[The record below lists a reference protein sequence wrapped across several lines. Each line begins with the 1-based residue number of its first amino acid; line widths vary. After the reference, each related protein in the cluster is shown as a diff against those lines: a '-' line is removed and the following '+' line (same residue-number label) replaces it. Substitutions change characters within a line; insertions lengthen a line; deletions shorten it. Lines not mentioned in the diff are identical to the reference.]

1 VTLRQIYSVIFLTL
15 AFTFTGLNSKSQEN
29 FYQPENIQEIRIV
42 FDEPNWR
49 DLMDSLFMNFG
60 EDGRLGATVY
70 INGNPFYDAAVRFK
84 GFSSYD
90 SSQVKNPFNI
100 DLNSGHTW
108 QQYQGFQKLKLSNV
122 IHDPSF
128 VREVLAYEIARNY
141 MPAPKANFAMVYVN
155 DTLQGLYT
163 NVEAVDKN
171 FVGKHFSSDGNTFF
185 KGNPEEL
192 EYPFGQNSNLAY
204 THGSEPSGYMP
215 YYKLESSSCWN
226 KIFHFIDVL
235 NNDTTHLPDVLN
247 TDRALWMHA
256 FNYSLIN
263 LDSYIGYAQNY
274 YMYEDDNGC
283 FNPILWDLN
292 MSFGSFRET
301 DGISLSLTIDKI
313 KKLNPLQHLGS
324 GAFTPRPL
332 MKNLFLNS
340 TYKLM
345 YLAHLRTIMEEQFE
359 SGNYYARAQ
368 QLQSII
374 DAAVQLDSN
383 KFYSYAD
390 FQLNIDTTTGP
401 FSDQYPGIKNLMEAR
416 MAYLD
421 TFPGIQG
428 APLLA
433 QQQIQPAKPALNQW
447 CQINCKVQDASE
459 VYLFYRTSSSARF
472 VSVPMFDDGAHC
484 DYFASDS
491 IYGTTIYSDGDILQ
505 YYFYAQNDSAG
516 RFLPER
522 AAYVFFTVY
531 PKVNE
536 GALVINE
543 IKLQSDA
550 SITDEN
556 AEPEPWIEFYNASDE
571 TLQLNNLKLFQSERK
586 VFEFPDTL
594 LAPGK
599 YLMVWADEDS
609 TQSGLHTCDYVHTD
623 TPLMLGYDSLSWI
636 DSLVCPWSVDFLSY
650 GSYPNGSRMRTILQP
665 SFAAKNYKAVVE
677 SGTMNVFPNPATD
690 KLYIT
695 IAPTSGYEYFEII
708 NMQMQSQMAFTFK
721 GVIDYEPLPS
731 IGSYIIPMSADFV
744 EVDVSKLEAGMYILT
759 MYNQGRSESRK
770 FLIVR

>member
-1 VTLRQIYSVIFLTL
+1 MTLRQIYCVLFLTL

-42 FDEPNWR
+42 FEEQNWR
-49 DLMDSLFMNFG
+49 HLLDSLFMNFG
-60 EDGRLGATVY
+60 EEGRMSATVI
-70 INGNPFYDAAVRFK
+70 INGEVIPDAGVRFK

-100 DLNSGHTW
+100 DLNDGHKW
-108 QQYQGFQKLKLSNV
+108 AQYKGFQKLKLSNV

-141 MPAPKANFAMVYVN
+141 MPAPEANFALVYVN

-163 NVEAVDKN
+163 NVEAIDVN
-171 FVGKHFSSDGNTFF
+171 FVGKHFSSNGNTFF
-185 KGNPEEL
+185 KGNPEVL
-192 EYPFGQNSNLAY
+192 EYPFGQNSNLAD
-204 THGSEPSGYMP
+204 THGTEPSGYMP
-215 YYKLESSSCWN
+215 YYQLESSSGWN
-226 KIFHFIDVL
+226 KIYHLIDVL
-235 NNDTTHLPDVLN
+235 NNDTTHLSEVLN
-247 TDRALWMHA
+247 IDRALWMHA

-263 LDSYIGYAQNY
+263 LDSYIGYAQNF

-301 DGISLSLTIDKI
+301 DGIALSLTIDKI

-340 TYKLM
+340 TYKRM
-345 YLAHLRTIMEEQFE
+345 YLAHLRTIMEEQFK
-359 SGNYYARAQ
+359 SGNYYARAH

-401 FSDQYPGIKNLMEAR
+401 FSDQYPGLKNLMEAR

-433 QQQIQPAKPALNQW
+433 QQQIQPARPVMNQL

-459 VYLFYRTSSSARF
+459 VYLFYRTSSSAGF

-484 DYFASDS
+484 DFFAADS
-491 IYGTTIYSDGDILQ
+491 LFGTTIYSDGDILQ

-522 AAYVFFTVY
+522 AAYELFTVY
-531 PKVNE
+531 PQISDGKVVLNE
-536 GALVINE
+536 LKMVG
-543 IKLQSDA
+543 DG
-550 SITDEN
+550 EN
-556 AEPEPWIEFYNASDE
+556 ADQDGETEPWLELYNNSKE
-571 TLQLNNLKLFQSERK
+571 NIQLKDLK
-586 VFEFPDTL
+586 VFYPCEYFQNDEVLFTFPDTL
-594 LAPGK
+594 MAPQS
-599 YLMVWADEDS
+599 YLIVWFDGDS
-609 TQSGLHTCDYVHTD
+609 AQSGLHSVAQMYGSGT
-623 TPLMLGYDSLSWI
+623 LSLGYDSLQLI
-636 DSLVCPWSVDFLSY
+636 DAFAFGFQSGELSF
-650 GSYPNGSRMRTILQP
+650 GSCPNGSTSRGFLIPTF
-665 SFAAKNYKAVVE
+665 SAKNYQLVSD
-677 SGTMNVFPNPATD
+677 SGHMILYPNPAAD
-690 KLYIT
+690 KINIV
-695 IAPTSGYEYFEII
+695 IAPSNGLEYIEII
-708 NMQMQSQMAFTFK
+708 NSQMQHIMFVSHESDVNLSRPAE
-721 GVIDYEPLPS
+721 YAS
-731 IGSYIIPMSADFV
+731 I
-744 EVDVSKLEAGMYILT
+744 DVSSLNPGIYFATIHSS
-759 MYNQGRSESRK
+759 GRTETVK
-770 FLIVR
+770 FIIAR